1 MSESNT
7 SESTMAEANM
17 DILNVLSCLIDYPRE
32 GVISNKGEL
41 EGVIKNAG
49 LQAPLETNLL
59 AFVDTHT
66 SKELLEW
73 QSEYDALFERGRS
86 LALWLFEH
94 VHGESRD
101 RGQAMVDLTA
111 LYREAGLELSKHEL
125 PDYIPLFLEFL
136 STQGEENAKKWLQ
149 DMEHILGLL
158 FCRLE
163 KRNSD
168 YAVLFEALLTIA
180 DSDVNLDDIRE
191 QISGEKRDDTKEAL
205 DKEWEEEEVTFGAD
219 SLEKSCDS
227 AVNRPSE
234 SQRRD
239 QDIPI
244 SWVDFDTSKQSAPL
258 NQASASAESSLSD
271 TRG

>member
-1 MSESNT
+1 MSEST
-7 SESTMAEANM
+7 ILESNM

-32 GVISNKGEL
+32 DVVSNKEAL
-41 EGVIKNAG
+41 EEVIKKAS
-49 LQAPLETNLL
+49 LEETLETKLI
-59 AFVDTHT
+59 AFVENHT
-66 SKELLEW
+66 SKDLMEW
-73 QSEYDALFERGRS
+73 QSEYDGLFERGRS

-111 LYREAGLELSKHEL
+111 MYREAGLELNQHEL

-136 STQGEENAKKWLQ
+136 STQGEENAKSWIK

-168 YAVLFEALLTIA
+168 YSVLFEALLTIA
-180 DSDVNLDDIRE
+180 ESEVNLDDIRA
-191 QISGEKRDDTKEAL
+191 QIASEKRDDTKEAL

-244 SWVDFDTSKQSAPL
+244 SWVDFDTSKQHASMQ
-258 NQASASAESSLSD
+258 QASALAEPSLSD

>member
-1 MSESNT
+1 MMSEST
-7 SESTMAEANM
+7 IAEPNM

-32 GVISNKGEL
+32 DVVSNKDALNE
-41 EGVIKNAG
+41 VIKSAK
-49 LQAPLETNLL
+49 LETPLKDKL
-59 AFVDTHT
+59 FTFVENHT

-73 QSEYDALFERGRS
+73 QSEYDGLFERGRS

-111 LYREAGLELSKHEL
+111 MYREAGLELSQHEL

-136 STQGEENAKKWLQ
+136 STQGEENAQKWIQ

-180 DSDVNLDDIRE
+180 DSAVNLDDIRA

-227 AVNRPSE
+227 ATSRPSE

-239 QDIPI
+239 QEIPI
-244 SWVDFDTSKQSAPL
+244 SWVDFDTSKQRAPL
-258 NQASASAESSLSD
+258 QSASIPSEPPLSD